1 MTITFS
7 EMRDN
12 ERADYI
18 GGAVE
23 VAGKRG
29 WYLGADSKGYRFIFF
44 DGDCPHIEYAT
55 AGQLTALPDEPRM
68 VIPGVTHRPVQQ
80 EPPEDMQGWW
90 ATHCVLGRV
99 LIGGAEPDRNG
110 DLRAFPA
117 GDQNYYFT
125 QEGEL
130 TDWSRERDIER
141 PADG

>member
-7 EMRDN
+7 EMRNN

-55 AGQLTALPDEPRM
+55 AGLTALPDEPRM
-68 VIPGVTHRPVQQ
+68 VIPGVTLPHVQQ
-80 EPPEDMQGWW
+80 NPPENATGWW
-90 ATHCVLGRV
+90 ATHRSEGRV
-99 LIGGAEPDRNG
+99 QVSWDGPNDNDEIDVFKPDTGPFYARMV
-110 DLRAFPA
+110 
-117 GDQNYYFT
+117 
-125 QEGEL
+125 EL
-130 TDWSRERDIER
+130 SDWSRERDIER